1 MRCLCRSAQ
10 TVLRC
15 GTCDGGRLPK
25 VEDMLR
31 LLSLEK
37 CADTYIGSKV
47 GANRCAARCI
57 ADGSA
62 RCGTTGSALSDLT
75 QRERLQMITGVSGGE
90 KKRTAIGVE
99 LISNPDILFL
109 DEPTSGLDSFSAL
122 SVVKLLRRFAAH
134 SAQRA
139 HAREAVDSFSPSVG
153 AVRLSLLVSRDGLRC
168 PRCSFVERARTSI
181 PGCVAPP
188 SVSSALSPQNCAP
201 SLPSSSVRC
210 DVRCALR
217 RRACAAQL
225 CAPPWPCSPPTTA
238 QATSCAELCARRM
251 LHGARCLLHGARRML
266 YAVMCCADGNQVR
279 YCGGRLALTGCTI
292 ICTIHQPSSEVF
304 DAFDECLLLVEGR
317 MIYDGPPMHAKN
329 ANRVA
334 ASNTSVRTRVHSN
347 AGEAIG
353 NIIPK
358 VATVACCFRGTHA
371 AGRFVA
377 ARQGL

>member
-1 MRCLCRSAQ
+1 MFCSCRSAR
-10 TVLRC
+10 TALRC
-15 GTCDGGRLPK
+15 GTCDGGRLPQ

-47 GANRCAARCI
+47 GANGCAASCV

-122 SVVKLLRRFAAH
+122 SVVKLLRRSAAH
-134 SAQRA
+134 STQRA
-139 HAREAVDSFSPSVG
+139 HTREAVGSFSASVG
-153 AVRLSLLVSRDGLRC
+153 AVRVSRLVSRDGLRC
-168 PRCSFVERARTSI
+168 LRCSFVERARASN

-210 DVRCALR
+210 DCCTSHVVRCALR

-225 CAPPWPCSPPTTA
+225 CALRRGQARRLERA
-238 QATSCAELCARRM
+238 QATSCAELCARCM
-251 LHGARCLLHGARRML
+251 LYGACCMRSCALMAPRFGSAVAGWRSPDARSYARSTSRRRRCLTP
-266 YAVMCCADGNQVR
+266 
-279 YCGGRLALTGCTI
+279 LT
-292 ICTIHQPSSEVF
+292 S
-304 DAFDECLLLVEGR
+304 
-317 MIYDGPPMHAKN
+317 
-329 ANRVA
+329 
-334 ASNTSVRTRVHSN
+334 ASCSWR
-347 AGEAIG
+347 AG
-353 NIIPK
+353 
-358 VATVACCFRGTHA
+358 
-371 AGRFVA
+371 
-377 ARQGL
+377 